1 MRTFIGKRDIIP
13 SPFFPPSLFRF
24 GIQRQSGKQQQQQ
37 QLYVCVDQ
45 PKGVHQQ
52 FHALLTVMAF
62 FSIIE
67 FLLFPNPVGIQLEKK
82 NLGRTVGSAFIEID
96 RLLWRRN
103 LTKGPEIIES
113 TNYIFMMRD
122 ATRTEYNQ
130 AGWKNKKKK
139 REKVRLLFPNVH

>member
-37 QLYVCVDQ
+37 QLYVCMDQ

-62 FSIIE
+62 FFNNRISS
-67 FLLFPNPVGIQLEKK
+67 FPQSDWYPIGKK

-96 RLLWRRN
+96 RLL
-103 LTKGPEIIES
+103 
-113 TNYIFMMRD
+113 
-122 ATRTEYNQ
+122 
-130 AGWKNKKKK
+130 
-139 REKVRLLFPNVH
+139 

>member
-37 QLYVCVDQ
+37 QLYVCGPAKRGSSTISRTLDRN
-45 PKGVHQQ
+45 G
-52 FHALLTVMAF
+52 L

-96 RLLWRRN
+96 RLL
-103 LTKGPEIIES
+103 
-113 TNYIFMMRD
+113 
-122 ATRTEYNQ
+122 
-130 AGWKNKKKK
+130 
-139 REKVRLLFPNVH
+139 